1 MIKLE
6 YDSATIDLLIL
17 IYVRKSKKL
26 DKGITFETQVDRC
39 KREAKKKFGENVKIK
54 IFIEENKSGDDVS
67 REKYNEMKELIK
79 LHNNCIVF
87 SYAVNRLV
95 RDVAEGENLAKF
107 LTKENCQLYI
117 YDIGRMHI
125 ETPEGRSFF
134 LSQCNNAETE
144 LNRVKKNQ
152 AENAF
157 KKGSMSI
164 KTGCQAAYGY
174 EHKSEEIFEGEKIFN
189 KSSYTIK
196 ESEIVIVMRIY
207 DLYLKYKSISK
218 VTKILREDDV
228 RGKNGELI
236 SKATIASVLKNPV
249 NVKTNQQVV
258 DYFLNKGFVIGKI
271 EFGKGGNR
279 YGVNSKAEFIDEE
292 NRKKYFFTLDHNG
305 VIDPEIWLKTQH
317 ILDEKSINKITKKG
331 KSKKSSLDNLLKC
344 KCGADMKIAS
354 IKGETVY
361 YCCTNKCGRKNV
373 NGNKLEKMIF
383 EDVVNINKDA
393 LVNQMNKNYK
403 KVVKKLDVRL
413 SELVKRR
420 SYLMK
425 SYNKLREKIIF
436 LEMKKEARIQYLN
449 KDAEDK
455 YKSIQELNEK
465 IYSIESNM
473 SNIYDSVKGYIE
485 LFKSKEIDD
494 ILFEE
499 ADIEIRKSI
508 LKMMFKEIIWD
519 ADTEMV
525 YINKN
530 K

>member
-1 MIKLE
+1 
-6 YDSATIDLLIL
+6 
-17 IYVRKSKKL
+17 
-26 DKGITFETQVDRC
+26 
-39 KREAKKKFGENVKIK
+39 
-54 IFIEENKSGDDVS
+54 
-67 REKYNEMKELIK
+67 
-79 LHNNCIVF
+79 
-87 SYAVNRLV
+87 
-95 RDVAEGENLAKF
+95 
-107 LTKENCQLYI
+107 
-117 YDIGRMHI
+117 
-125 ETPEGRSFF
+125 
-134 LSQCNNAETE
+134 
-144 LNRVKKNQ
+144 
-152 AENAF
+152 
-157 KKGSMSI
+157 
-164 KTGCQAAYGY
+164 
-174 EHKSEEIFEGEKIFN
+174 
-189 KSSYTIK
+189 
-196 ESEIVIVMRIY
+196 
-207 DLYLKYKSISK
+207 
-218 VTKILREDDV
+218 
-228 RGKNGELI
+228 
-236 SKATIASVLKNPV
+236 
-249 NVKTNQQVV
+249 
-258 DYFLNKGFVIGKI
+258 
-271 EFGKGGNR
+271 
-279 YGVNSKAEFIDEE
+279 
-292 NRKKYFFTLDHNG
+292 
-305 VIDPEIWLKTQH
+305 
-317 ILDEKSINKITKKG
+317 
-331 KSKKSSLDNLLKC
+331 
-344 KCGADMKIAS
+344 MKIAS

-499 ADIEIRKSI
+499 ADIEIRKNI